1 VTFAGG
7 LRVAR
12 YSWPLYAGAAAGLVV
27 GALVA
32 SSSRAPPPLRV
43 AALAGMAIAL
53 WFACASLLAFHW
65 IFDRSPLT
73 RWEWIRE
80 LGPAPARWVHVNAG
94 LDETHAPIARLFPG
108 SEGREVDIFDPASM
122 TAPTLARARGGRE
135 GTGARPGALPV
146 DSGWADAVYV
156 VLAAHEVRD
165 PAAREELFRELRR
178 ILAPQGRLV
187 LIEHPRN
194 LAGAL
199 AFGPGVLHFL
209 PMAMWSR
216 LAAGNGLRLLEER
229 AMSPFVCVR
238 VLAPDLGGAASGR

>member
-1 VTFAGG
+1 MTFAGG

-12 YSWPLYAGAAAGLVV
+12 YSWPLYAGAAAAIVV
-27 GALVA
+27 GALIA
-32 SSSRAPPPLRV
+32 SSARAPAAVRV
-43 AALAGMAIAL
+43 LAVAGVTVAL
-53 WFACASLLAFHW
+53 WFACASLFAFHW

-73 RWEWIRE
+73 RWDWIRE
-80 LGPAPARWVHVNAG
+80 LGPAPARWVHLNAG
-94 LDETHAPIARLFPG
+94 LNETHAPIARLFPG
-108 SEGREVDIFDPASM
+108 SEGRDVDIFDPESM
-122 TAPTLARARGGRE
+122 TAPTLARARARGGRD
-135 GTGARPGALPV
+135 GAGARPGALPV

-178 ILAPQGRLV
+178 ILAPNGRLV

-209 PMAMWSR
+209 PMPVWSR
-216 LAAGNGLRLLEER
+216 LAAGNGLRLLQER

-238 VLAPDLGGAASGR
+238 VLAPDLGAR